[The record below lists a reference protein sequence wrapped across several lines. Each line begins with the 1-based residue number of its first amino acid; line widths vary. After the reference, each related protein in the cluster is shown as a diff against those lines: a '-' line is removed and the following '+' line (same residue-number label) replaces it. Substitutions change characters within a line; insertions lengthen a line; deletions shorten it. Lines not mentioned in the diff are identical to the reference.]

1 MVTAYKNTGFDVVTD
16 HENTDFDVV
25 TEFKNTGFDVV
36 TSFFWCSNIG
46 QVYKMIKSTDMYH
59 TLDQDEIYLLF
70 LCIIEMNLLIF
81 MIIKRKMK

>member
-46 QVYKMIKSTDMYH
+46 QVYKMIKSTDMA
-59 TLDQDEIYLLF
+59 LIYLLHVLGITEHRF
-70 LCIIEMNLLIF
+70 
-81 MIIKRKMK
+81 